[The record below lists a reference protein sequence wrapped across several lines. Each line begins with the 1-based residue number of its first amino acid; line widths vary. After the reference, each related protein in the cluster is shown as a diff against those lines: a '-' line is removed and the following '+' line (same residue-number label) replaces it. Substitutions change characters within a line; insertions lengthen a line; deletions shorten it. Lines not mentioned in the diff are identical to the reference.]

1 MHTLHLF
8 VCRTT
13 VRKISVGTAVVVSI
27 LRNCRR
33 KFRYNEK
40 SKERAVVN
48 SELEMVSKANKEL
61 QDLFTN
67 EIKLFWF
74 VVYPRPFAIED
85 LSSRP
90 TSSPHPTLSPHSTS
104 SPHLSRPRCSV
115 IARDRH
121 CPAHTGC
128 SRWLNLTKVRKP
140 SSLHS

>member
-1 MHTLHLF
+1 M
-8 VCRTT
+8 
-13 VRKISVGTAVVVSI
+13 RKISVGTAVVVSI

-74 VVYPRPFAIED
+74 VVYPRPFTIED

-104 SPHLSRPRCSV
+104 LPHLSMQGHAAALVCETAIVQRIQGVP
-115 IARDRH
+115 
-121 CPAHTGC
+121 GG
-128 SRWLNLTKVRKP
+128 
-140 SSLHS
+140 